1 MPMPSLYALPEAA
14 RLLGGVSV
22 WTLRKHVSAGRLR
35 VTRLGTRVFLD
46 AEEIDRVR
54 RDGLPSLRGSLTLP
68 DQDAVGGRPAEAL
81 PHSDDSR

>member
-1 MPMPSLYALPEAA
+1 MPVPSLFALPEAA

-22 WTLRKHVSAGRLR
+22 WTLRKHVAAGRLR

-54 RDGLPSLRGSLTLP
+54 REGLPSLRGSLTVRDHEAL
-68 DQDAVGGRPAEAL
+68 GGRPAEASA
-81 PHSDDSR
+81 HADGSR